1 MQTTD
6 FTFYNNAD
14 YFRQLTDD
22 VRAAAAGSRVAV
34 ATMDL
39 NSRDAYVDA
48 LLTELLAAAQ
58 RGVQVVL
65 AIDARTFLLDKD
77 NRLPGPLWFKPTL
90 EPEKLREPFKTFY
103 DRLEELQKAGAQTVI
118 TNKPRKSLSNPAAGR
133 SHIKTGV
140 VGDKVYVGGC
150 NLDDATNIDVMVSWH
165 DQQTADWLFGMVAQM
180 AQHGNTRKAFHEQDA
195 HLELSPEMKLVRD
208 AGVPNQSLILET
220 AVQLVSDAEKWVIY
234 TSQFFPNG
242 PIYKALLGA
251 AYRGARVE
259 IYYAHPSIHGLE
271 EPIHRL
277 YNLRGQTV
285 LTKKATVHQLP
296 KDAPK
301 LHAKV
306 LATEN
311 GAMVGSHNYIQQG
324 VKWGTAEL
332 ALLYNDPTFS
342 RQLKSFIVTEIERN
356 QT

>member
-1 MQTTD
+1 MQSPD

-14 YFRQLTDD
+14 YFRQLTAD
-22 VRAAAAGSRVAV
+22 VKSAKQGSRVAV

-39 NSRDAYVDA
+39 NSRDNYVEA
-48 LLTELLAAAQ
+48 LLAEMHTAAK
-58 RGVQVVL
+58 RGVEVL
-65 AIDARTFLLDKD
+65 LVIDARTFLLDKD
-77 NRLPGPLWFKPTL
+77 NRLPGPLWFKSTL
-90 EPEKLREPFKTFY
+90 EAETLREPFKTFY
-103 DRLEELQKAGAQTVI
+103 GWLDKLQKAGAQTVI
-118 TNKPRKSLSNPAAGR
+118 TNKPRKSLSNPSAGR

-140 VGDKVYVGGC
+140 VGDKVYAGGC
-150 NLDDATNIDVMVSWH
+150 NLDDASNIDVMTSWH
-165 DQQTADWLFGMVAQM
+165 DKQSADWLFDMVAQM
-180 AQHGNTRKAFHEQDA
+180 VKHGNTRKAFHEQDA
-195 HLELSPEMKLVRD
+195 TLELSPALRIVRD
-208 AGVPNQSLILET
+208 AGVPSQSLILDT
-220 AVQLVSDAEKWVIY
+220 AVKLVDEAESWVVY
-234 TSQFFPNG
+234 TGQYFPNG

-285 LTKKATVHQLP
+285 LTRKAVVHQLP
-296 KDAPK
+296 KSAPK

-332 ALLYNDPTFS
+332 ALLCQDPDFS
-342 RQLKSFIVTEIERN
+342 ANLKSFITSEIEKN
-356 QT
+356 S

>member
-1 MQTTD
+1 MNVPD
-6 FTFYNNAD
+6 FTFYSNVD

-22 VRAAAAGSRVAV
+22 VKAAKAGSRVAV

-39 NSRDAYVDA
+39 NSLDEHVDA
-48 LLTELLAAAQ
+48 LLTELLAAAK
-58 RGVQVVL
+58 RGTQVVL
-65 AIDARTFLLDKD
+65 AIDARTFLLNKG
-77 NRLPGPLWFKPTL
+77 NRLPGPLWFKTTL
-90 EPEKLREPFKTFY
+90 EPQSLSEPFKTFY
-103 DRLEELQKAGAQTVI
+103 GWLEKLQEAGAQTVI

-140 VGDKVYVGGC
+140 VDDKVYVGGC
-150 NLDDATNIDVMVSWH
+150 NLDDASNIDVMVSWL
-165 DQQTADWLFGMVAQM
+165 DKQSADWLFDMVMQM
-180 AQHGNTRKAFHEQDA
+180 AKHGSTRKAFHELDA
-195 HLELSPEMKLVRD
+195 RLELSPTFELVRD
-208 AGVPNQSLILET
+208 AGVPSQSLILDS
-220 AVQLVSDAEKWVIY
+220 AVKLVDKAEGWVVY
-234 TSQFFPNG
+234 TGQFFPNG

-277 YNLRGQTV
+277 YNLRGQTI
-285 LTKKATVHQLP
+285 LTKKTMVRQLP

-332 ALLYNDPTFS
+332 ALLCIDPSFS
-342 RQLKSFIVTEIERN
+342 QRLKSFIQNEIQQHAN
-356 QT
+356 

>member
-1 MQTTD
+1 MDTSD
-6 FTFYNNAD
+6 FAFFNNAD

-22 VRAAAAGSRVAV
+22 VKAADAGTRAAV

-39 NSRDAYVDA
+39 NSRDEHVGA

-65 AIDARTFLLDKD
+65 AIDARTFLLDKAS
-77 NRLPGPLWFKPTL
+77 RLPGPLWFKPTL

-103 DRLEELQKAGAQTVI
+103 GWLEKLQQAGAQTVI

-150 NLDDATNIDVMVSWH
+150 NLDNASNIDVMVSWS
-165 DQQTADWLFGMVAQM
+165 DKRAADWLFGMVAQV
-180 AQHGNTRKAFHEQDA
+180 AQHGNTRKAFHERDA
-195 HLELSPEMKLVRD
+195 HLELSPEMQLVRD

-220 AVQLVSDAEKWVIY
+220 AVQLVSDAEKWVVY
-234 TSQFFPNG
+234 TGQYFPNG

-285 LTKKATVHQLP
+285 LAKKATVHQLP
-296 KDAPK
+296 KTAPK

-332 ALLYNDPTFS
+332 ALCYEDPTFS
-342 RQLKSFIVTEIERN
+342 KQLKTFIATEIEKN
-356 QT
+356 S